1 MVEEIPLLKH
11 IQPPHMKD
19 TGSDRRSAK
28 DRFSFDNLELVSVS
42 SQDLTRKLAPIYF
55 YSIKREMMRLLVF
68 WALLVYPVTA
78 IHSKPFAT
86 APIALLNRNDHAT
99 VEAAPI
105 SETTSLAL
113 LGLRGGETA
122 SDFVGTAY
130 DWCIN
135 LGAPAALVAGAV
147 VATLYENIRG
157 GQLETFQGDTTYVK
171 VAKKM
176 TSMLLL
182 SAFALQIVSIFV
194 TTVTGTML
202 LSGDFS
208 ETETTAKTGLGF
220 LREHF
225 EFEYLTSRLSFL
237 QGLLNWLAGVA
248 LEHTIP
254 RKGEGRAARHMDLFV
269 ASSLSTLVILLLS
282 FYNAH
287 MTFYDNYFQ
296 MVTRW
301 FHVTVTRYTRT
312 FRPLMFLYIPG
323 FLFSVVKGYQA
334 LNDNTYSQVRDEGP

>member
-1 MVEEIPLLKH
+1 MKVSAFFTLEIVAC
-11 IQPPHMKD
+11 M
-19 TGSDRRSAK
+19 TMTSA
-28 DRFSFDNLELVSVS
+28 
-42 SQDLTRKLAPIYF
+42 
-55 YSIKREMMRLLVF
+55 
-68 WALLVYPVTA
+68 
-78 IHSKPFAT
+78 
-86 APIALLNRNDHAT
+86 
-99 VEAAPI
+99 AAPFMAR
-105 SETTSLAL
+105 SVALMDPHTALNGRLVDGSLSSATQQSL
-113 LGLRGGETA
+113 LGLRGGGGDVSE
-122 SDFVGTAY
+122 FVGTAY
-130 DWCIN
+130 DWCVN

-157 GQLETFQGDTTYVK
+157 GQLETFQGDSAYVK
-171 VAKKM
+171 VAKKT

-208 ETETTAKTGLGF
+208 AMETTATTGLGF
-220 LREHF
+220 LRENF

-254 RKGEGRAARHMDLFV
+254 RRGEGKAARHMDLFV
-269 ASSLSTLVILLLS
+269 AYSLSTLVILLLS

-296 MVTRW
+296 MVLRW
-301 FHVTVTRYTRT
+301 VTVTLTRYTRT
-312 FRPLMFLYIPG
+312 FRPLMFLYIPF
-323 FLFSVVKGYQA
+323 FLVSVSKGYQA
-334 LNDNTYSQVRDEGP
+334 LSDSSVSEERED